1 MPGGCRL
8 LTKPY
13 KVGIIVRTERIAMNA
28 KLTLKLDS
36 DIIERAKVYAERQ
49 GVSLSRMVES
59 YFLGL
64 TQGVGS
70 DESRP
75 RGVVAELAGLLAGAE
90 VNEKEDYAEYLAKK
104 YS

>member
-1 MPGGCRL
+1 MD
-8 LTKPY
+8 
-13 KVGIIVRTERIAMNA
+13 A

-36 DIIERAKVYAERQ
+36 EVIERAKAYAEDR
-49 GVSLSRMVES
+49 GESLSRMVES

-64 TQGVGS
+64 TQGEQRG
-70 DESRP
+70 EREP

-90 VNEKEDYAEYLAKK
+90 IGDEKEAYAEYLAQK

>member
-1 MPGGCRL
+1 MD
-8 LTKPY
+8 
-13 KVGIIVRTERIAMNA
+13 A

-36 DIIERAKVYAERQ
+36 EVIEKAKAYAESR
-49 GVSLSRMVES
+49 GESLSRMVEN

-64 TQGVGS
+64 TQEKRR
-70 DESRP
+70 DEEP

-90 VNEKEDYAEYLAKK
+90 IVDEKEAYAEYLTKK

>member
-1 MPGGCRL
+1 MD
-8 LTKPY
+8 
-13 KVGIIVRTERIAMNA
+13 A

-36 DIIERAKVYAERQ
+36 EVIEKAKAYAEDR
-49 GVSLSRMVES
+49 GESLSRMVEN

-64 TQGVGS
+64 TREQRRER
-70 DESRP
+70 DEAEP

-90 VNEKEDYAEYLAKK
+90 IGDEKAAYAEYLSKK

>member
-1 MPGGCRL
+1 
-8 LTKPY
+8 
-13 KVGIIVRTERIAMNA
+13 MNA

-36 DIIERAKVYAERQ
+36 EVIERAKAYAESR
-49 GVSLSRMVES
+49 GESLSRMVEN

-64 TQGVGS
+64 TQQARR
-70 DESRP
+70 DEGEP

-90 VNEKEDYAEYLAKK
+90 IGDEKEAYAEYLSKK